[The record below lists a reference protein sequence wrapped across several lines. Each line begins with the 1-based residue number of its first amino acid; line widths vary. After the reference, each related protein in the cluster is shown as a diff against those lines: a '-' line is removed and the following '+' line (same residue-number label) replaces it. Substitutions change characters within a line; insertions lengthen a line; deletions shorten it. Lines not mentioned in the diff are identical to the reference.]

1 MSPLPAPSSR
11 SRRPGRQAAPA
22 WSAQFPALPCPAL
35 PEGGGPRHPA
45 RRPPG
50 LHSLRMP
57 AYTRAMSTTDID
69 RHCRPYRPAYQTA
82 PAATDR
88 RRAARRRPARRAS
101 VRRHLRCALT
111 GTLLAIVAITGLSA
125 YAAQGIA
132 EARSTALCQAHI
144 TCK

>member
-1 MSPLPAPSSR
+1 
-11 SRRPGRQAAPA
+11 
-22 WSAQFPALPCPAL
+22 
-35 PEGGGPRHPA
+35 
-45 RRPPG
+45 
-50 LHSLRMP
+50 
-57 AYTRAMSTTDID
+57 MSTTDID
-69 RHCRPYRPAYQTA
+69 RPYYRPSYQTA

-88 RRAARRRPARRAS
+88 RRADRRQTLA
-101 VRRHLRCALT
+101 RHLRAALT